1 MTELGLVYVFVR
13 DMDRAIAFYQDV
25 LGLEPG
31 FRAANDWADLWAGG
45 LRVGLHGVD
54 SPDEWRAGGALLF
67 AAGDID
73 DRIRALRERD
83 ISILHEGGGD
93 GRPRFVEFADP
104 DGNAL
109 GFIETLGFIE
119 RLERP

>member
-1 MTELGLVYVFVR
+1 MTELGLVYLFVR
-13 DMDRAIAFYQDV
+13 DMDRSIAFYRDV
-25 LGLEPG
+25 LGLEHG

-54 SPDEWRAGGALLF
+54 SPGEWRAGGTLLF

-73 DRIRALRERD
+73 DRIHDLRQQG
-83 ISILHEGGGD
+83 ISISHEGGGD

-109 GFIETLGFIE
+109 GFIETL
-119 RLERP
+119 ERP